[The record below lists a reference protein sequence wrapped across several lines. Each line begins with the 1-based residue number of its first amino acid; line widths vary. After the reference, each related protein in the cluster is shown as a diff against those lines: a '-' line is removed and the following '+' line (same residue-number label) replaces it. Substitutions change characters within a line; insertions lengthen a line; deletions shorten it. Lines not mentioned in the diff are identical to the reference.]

1 MIFYVPFN
9 ICRSISV
16 LYGWVVCLSVVV
28 YVWIGK
34 TSQCANA
41 KPVYCCCACKYVLI
55 NYNNNLKTSISML

>member
-41 KPVYCCCACKYVLI
+41 KPVYCCCACKYVL
-55 NYNNNLKTSISML
+55 